1 MRERKDTPHVEMGR
15 DTITIRCGECKTI
28 LTRDEIRI
36 QTQSRNRP
44 DAESEDDL
52 KKSLFDQPPVPL

>member
-1 MRERKDTPHVEMGR
+1 MRERKDPPHVEMGR

-36 QTQSRNRP
+36 QTQRRNRP
-44 DAESEDDL
+44 DAEPKDDL
-52 KKSLFDQPPVPL
+52 KK